1 MIGPNVNEESTDP
14 PAIRALDAMLPM
26 ATEAAPASMEKLVD
40 EIFAAAPTLAVAA
53 AAVVELLTIDV
64 LMFLTPSAIP
74 PICFEAS

>member
-1 MIGPNVNEESTDP
+1 MMGPNVNEESTDP

-53 AAVVELLTIDV
+53 AAVVELLTMDV
-64 LMFLTPSAIP
+64 LTFLTPSAIP